1 MSFLM
6 LFSCKIM
13 SNSFATSCT
22 VAYQAPLSM
31 RFPRQENWSGLP
43 FPPPQS
49 IVLMEGSQNRL
60 SHILCLGRFPH
71 NIPGL
76 KDLKEQF
83 KKYCR
88 L

>member
-1 MSFLM
+1 MSD
-6 LFSCKIM
+6 
-13 SNSFATSCT
+13 SFVTSRT

-31 RFPRQENWSGLP
+31 RFPKQENWSELP
-43 FPPPQS
+43 FPPPHS
-49 IVLMEGSQNRL
+49 IVLIEGNHNRL

-83 KKYCR
+83 KITVGPRYCFIR
-88 L
+88 Q